1 MHLTPKS
8 LVSARGYHSGKAG
21 SAPAQRP
28 GKVPAAGRFAG
39 YSGLGARALLTAV
52 LAAWAF
58 VSPAEVPSL
67 PAADAE
73 SARERALQRV
83 AYALEEVRVLSGQA
97 PDPRKKRSC
106 GLLKRPE
113 NWLHVLGEAPQ
124 RRMSVAATVSA
135 TADVLGWSWSHAL
148 PSAATFCIWPSD
160 LLYMELDFAPTR
172 RRMTGAEWLCAADR
186 LTGGVL
192 RFQMY
197 PGSRHLFVG
206 QRVFDDERL

>member
-1 MHLTPKS
+1 MLYNNQMNCALKS
-8 LVSARGYHSGKAG
+8 LVPARGCYSGKAV
-21 SAPAQRP
+21 SAPAQRL
-28 GKVPAAGRFAG
+28 GKAPAAGRLAG

-52 LAAWAF
+52 LAAWAC

-113 NWLHVLGEAPQ
+113 KWLHVLGEAPQ

-135 TADVLGWSWSHAL
+135 AADVFGWSWSHAL
-148 PSAATFCIWPSD
+148 PSD

>member
-1 MHLTPKS
+1 MLYNNQMHLTPKS

-28 GKVPAAGRFAG
+28 GRGSAAGRLAG
-39 YSGLGARALLTAV
+39 FRGLGARAV
-52 LAAWAF
+52 LAAVLVAWTF

-67 PAADAE
+67 PAADVE

-83 AYALEEVRVLSGQA
+83 AHALEEIRVLSGQA

-106 GLLKRPE
+106 GLLKRAE
-113 NWLHVLGEAPQ
+113 KWLHVLGEAPQ
-124 RRMSVAATVSA
+124 RRMSVAATLSA
-135 TADVLGWSWSHAL
+135 AAEVLGWSWSHAL
-148 PSAATFCIWPSD
+148 PSD

-172 RRMTGAEWLCAADR
+172 RRMTGAEWLCSADR

-206 QRVFDDERL
+206 QRVFDDERP